1 MLEGSRRLIL
11 ASGSRIRREML
22 ATAGLAFTVEPAPVD
37 ETALREAMLGANPA
51 VSARDLALMLA
62 RAKAEAVSCLQPE
75 AVVIGA
81 DQVLALGRQI
91 VEKAPTLEKARET
104 LLALRGRTHD
114 LHSAVALAE
123 GGATTWSDAAAAHM
137 KVREFSAAFL
147 DRYLVRAKDS
157 VCLCVGGY
165 EFEGL
170 GVQLFDD
177 YDGDYFTILG
187 LPLVPLLAELRRRGD
202 ITA

>member
-1 MLEGSRRLIL
+1 MLEGNRRLIL

-22 ATAGLAFTVEPAPVD
+22 AAAGLAFTVEPAPVD
-37 ETALREAMLGANPA
+37 EKALREAMLGANPA
-51 VSARDLALMLA
+51 VTARDLALMLA
-62 RAKAEAVSCLQPE
+62 RAKAEAVSRLQPE

-91 VEKAPTLEKARET
+91 VEKAATIDKARET
-104 LLALRGRTHD
+104 LSALRGRTHD
-114 LHSAVALAE
+114 LNSAAAIAE
-123 GGATTWSDAAAAHM
+123 AGKTTWSDAAVAHM
-137 KVREFSAAFL
+137 KVRDFSAAFL
-147 DRYLVRAKDS
+147 DQYLVRAKDS
-157 VCLCVGGY
+157 VCLSVGGY